1 MRPTGYKSAYL
12 INQKWSVRASG
23 VRQRH
28 IDQAQSMNLYITN
41 DFTMRQILDLY
52 LLAWKKGVKTI
63 YYVRSKSLEVEEC
76 ESCSS

>member
-1 MRPTGYKSAYL
+1 MYNCGYL
-12 INQKWSVRASG
+12 INQKWSVSASG

-52 LLAWKKGVKTI
+52 LLAWKEGVKTI

-76 ESCSS
+76 ENCSS